1 MSTDTISDILTRIRN
16 ASLVKHKIV
25 YIFASRI
32 ALEILSILKEEGF
45 IKNFKM
51 YDKNEILITL
61 NYFGKKNLRSFSK
74 LKRISKPGLRVYT
87 NSKNLPRVLGIALIS
102 TPRGIMTHLNAKKLG
117 IGGEVLFE
125 IW

>member
-1 MSTDTISDILTRIRN
+1 MRTDTISDILTRIRN

-25 YIFASRI
+25 YIVASRI

-51 YDKNEILITL
+51 YNKNEIAITL
-61 NYFGKKNLRSFSK
+61 NYFGNKHVCSFSNLR
-74 LKRISKPGLRVYT
+74 RISKPGLRVYV
-87 NSKNLPRVLGIALIS
+87 NSKNLLRVLGVALIS
-102 TPRGIMTHLNAKKLG
+102 TSFGIMTNLKAKKLG